1 MQGFI
6 IILATGQA
14 YHWFHAL
21 EFYQHEIEI
30 SGGSFIM
37 KSFFW
42 GVRKEGGG
50 KHEKDQIKKYLGIMG
65 RREQSLQN
73 EDCLYK
79 L

>member
-6 IILATGQA
+6 IILATGHA

-37 KSFFW
+37 KSFLW
-42 GVRKEGGG
+42 GERKEGGG
-50 KHEKDQIKKYLGIMG
+50 KQEKDQIKTYLSFV
-65 RREQSLQN
+65 E
-73 EDCLYK
+73 
-79 L
+79 